1 MVASGCG
8 WEEGGHTQ
16 GDIGIHH
23 PIHAAPS
30 CCDASSDDPT
40 WCATTRPHPPLAHR
54 DPLPARP
61 FAAAGIN
68 PILHLGFCR
77 PHLWDMPLDSARWTT
92 LEMRWVGAR
101 LVRWTRV
108 PSACPQVPLSSPAS
122 LAPPDQVRSSSAWLL
137 ASPRA
142 PRQHSFAP
150 AGDRSRR
157 DAAVGITTLVRHHG
171 IPRLALE
178 QPALG
183 RDAVR

>member
-1 MVASGCG
+1 MRRGADGRR
-8 WEEGGHTQ
+8 E
-16 GDIGIHH
+16 
-23 PIHAAPS
+23 
-30 CCDASSDDPT
+30 
-40 WCATTRPHPPLAHR
+40 ATHR
-54 DPLPARP
+54 ATLVFIIP
-61 FAAAGIN
+61 FT
-68 PILHLGFCR
+68 
-77 PHLWDMPLDSARWTT
+77 PHLLAVTPAVTTPPGVLPPAPTPPWHTGTPSPRALSLRRESIRSYTWGSAAHTSGICPSTVRDGPP

-101 LVRWTRV
+101 LARWTRV

-157 DAAVGITTLVRHHG
+157 DAAVGITTLVRHHV